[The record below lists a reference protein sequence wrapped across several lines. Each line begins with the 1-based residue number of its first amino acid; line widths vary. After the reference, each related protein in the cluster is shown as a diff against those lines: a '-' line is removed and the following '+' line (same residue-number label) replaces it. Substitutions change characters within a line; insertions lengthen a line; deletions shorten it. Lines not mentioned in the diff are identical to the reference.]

1 MEKINQDTLI
11 QLHEHNV
18 ARQKIIDEQN
28 KKLDRILELTHI
40 LTSKVL
46 PKYKANEVPK
56 NEIMMFVNA
65 LHQTIMSK
73 SNEKN

>member
-28 KKLDRILELTHI
+28 QKLDRILELTHI

-46 PKYKANEVPK
+46 PKYNINEVPK
-56 NEIMMFVNA
+56 KEIITFVSA
-65 LHQTIMSK
+65 LHQTIIGK
-73 SNEKN
+73 QNGKE